1 MRKPIGVSRV
11 QNLSLLV
18 ILALV
23 IFLFW
28 FLYPDFLALENLRNI
43 LITVSVIG
51 IIAVP
56 MTMLMIGGG
65 VDLSV
70 GALMGFSASFCALLM
85 SRHLGI
91 AASVVITLA
100 VGTLV
105 GVVNGLIVTRI
116 KVNAFIETI
125 GMLSIL
131 NGIALVMT
139 SRKGQ
144 TATFSGSIG
153 IDDKTFSF
161 LGLGA
166 VAHIPIQVIFLA
178 AFFAAGYVILN
189 HTQFG
194 RRVYAAGA
202 AERVAVLSGIRVER
216 TRVIVFAFTSF
227 AAAFGGIIM
236 ASQFLAGHPRIGVGY
251 ELLVITTVILGGTA
265 FTGGAGTMQ
274 GVILA
279 ILIIGV
285 LRYGMDVIG
294 LGDYYKQM
302 SNGAILLIA
311 VGLDQVRQRIALRR
325 LR

>member
-1 MRKPIGVSRV
+1 MGKALGVSRV

-18 ILALV
+18 ILILV

-85 SRHLGI
+85 SRNLGI
-91 AASVVITLA
+91 AASVIITLA
-100 VGTLV
+100 VGAAV

-153 IDDKTFSF
+153 IDDKSFSF
-161 LGLGA
+161 LGLGS
-166 VAHIPIQVIFLA
+166 VVHIPIQVIFLV

-216 TRVIVFAFTSF
+216 TRVILFAFTSL

-236 ASQFLAGHPRIGVGY
+236 ASQFLAGHPRIGIGY

-311 VGLDQVRQRIALRR
+311 VGLDVVRQRIAARR